1 VLTRRRIEGACYFL
15 SSPDGKNCPH
25 AAEYEKSIQ
34 EIIDMMEKAQG
45 DDGYLDIYF
54 TVVDPEGRFKNMRDM
69 HERCEWLL
77 TGLVDRSMFC

>member
-1 VLTRRRIEGACYFL
+1 
-15 SSPDGKNCPH
+15 
-25 AAEYEKSIQ
+25 
-34 EIIDMMEKAQG
+34 MMEKAQG